1 MENEKKGQAEF
12 KPGAT
17 VGDMAAFTA
26 GNEDAF
32 QRSAIVALEALQLC
46 VAFAVNSQD
55 ACSLQTIQAICGE
68 IFKDAA
74 GVFKDGGVYKIEGP
88 V

>member
-1 MENEKKGQAEF
+1 MTDKKKGQAEF

-17 VGDMAAFTA
+17 VGSMAAFTD

-46 VAFAVNSQD
+46 VAFCVNQKD
-55 ACSLQTIQAICGE
+55 ACNLQLMQAICGQM
-68 IFKDAA
+68 FKNAS
-74 GVFKDGGVYKIEGP
+74 GVLKSGGQYKVGP
-88 V
+88 T